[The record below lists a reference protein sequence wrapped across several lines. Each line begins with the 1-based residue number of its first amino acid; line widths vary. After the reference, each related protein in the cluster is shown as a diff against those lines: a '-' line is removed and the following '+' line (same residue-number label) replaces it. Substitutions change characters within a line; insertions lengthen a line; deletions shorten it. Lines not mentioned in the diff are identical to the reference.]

1 MNKEFLNKKREY
13 EKESVDDSPQTPN
26 EYEVEKVIAKKF
38 CKKTKE
44 TLYLIKWIGYDFS
57 NNSWEPISNLEN
69 CMELIE
75 DFEEKNS
82 GPKPKKGNPKKNTK
96 NFIQDQNSSCEE
108 IKKNLELIET
118 KFPEKISDIPI
129 KKKQDNKKYEKL
141 EEGKNIYFFKKF

>member
-1 MNKEFLNKKREY
+1 
-13 EKESVDDSPQTPN
+13 
-26 EYEVEKVIAKKF
+26 
-38 CKKTKE
+38 
-44 TLYLIKWIGYDFS
+44 
-57 NNSWEPISNLEN
+57 
-69 CMELIE
+69 MELIE